1 MMRLALISFC
11 MALMTFISLPAYTQ
25 PVNQQVI
32 DSIFNPNGE
41 ICFKFRI
48 RNKQE
53 LSRLTRIISI
63 DDVRRNI
70 VIAYANR
77 SEFEEFL
84 KLGKE
89 YKILQSPGTLIK
101 PEDLK
106 APEQPAIRQGQ
117 TQWDFYPT
125 YTQYVDF
132 MTGFAEQFPSI
143 CRLDTVGYT
152 LQGRLI
158 LAVRISDNVN
168 DEEAEP
174 QVLYTSSIHG
184 DETTAYVLMLH
195 LIDYLLQNYG
205 TDPELTE
212 LINTTEIFINPLAN
226 PDGTYHG
233 GNNSVYGAIRY
244 NANYIDLNRNYPD
257 PKAGPHPDGNEWQV
271 ETQAWMAYA
280 EANHFTLSVNFHGG
294 AEVFNYPWDTWIKL
308 TADDQWWQFVGREWA
323 DTVHH
328 YGPPGY
334 FTFLDNG
341 ITNGNAWYEIT
352 GGRQD
357 YMNYWHQCREVTL
370 EISDIKLLPVSQLIP
385 YWNYNYRSF
394 INYMKQAQYGFRGIV
409 TDTVTDMP
417 VEAKI
422 FIQGHDKDNSEVY
435 SRLPSGFYTR
445 PIYEGSYKVTVTAPG
460 YYTKTIPGVQVW
472 NRQTTVLDV
481 QLRPLTFDAQDQT
494 EERLLIYPN
503 PCDGGFR
510 MEFGKTLVHSFSSY
524 QVLNLMGEII
534 HSSPLDY
541 KPDRNLAEVDLRH
554 LPAGVYFIKVNTGYR
569 ILMDKLI
576 IRK

>member
-1 MMRLALISFC
+1 MIRSGLLLFFLVWITS
-11 MALMTFISLPAYTQ
+11 LSLPGYSQ
-25 PVNQQVI
+25 PASPQAI
-32 DSIFNPNGE
+32 DSIFERNGE

-48 RNKQE
+48 QNRE
-53 LSRLTRIISI
+53 EISRLTRMISI
-63 DDVRRNI
+63 DDVSRNI

-89 YKILQSPGTLIK
+89 YKILQSPGTLVSAEELV
-101 PEDLK
+101 P
-106 APEQPAIRQGQ
+106 PAQTFPRSGL
-117 TQWDFYPT
+117 TQWNFYPS
-125 YTQYVDF
+125 YPQYVDF
-132 MTGFAEQFPSI
+132 MTGFATQYPSL
-143 CRLDTVGYT
+143 CRLDTVGYS

-158 LAVRISDNVN
+158 LTLKISDDVDN
-168 DEEAEP
+168 EEAEP

-195 LIDYLLQNYG
+195 LIDHLLLNYG

-233 GNNSVYGAIRY
+233 GDNSVYGAIRY
-244 NANYIDLNRNYPD
+244 NANYIDLNRNFPD
-257 PKAGPHPDGNEWQV
+257 PKAGPHPDGNEWQA

-280 EANHFTLSVNFHGG
+280 EANHFTMAANFHGG

-308 TADDQWWQFVGREWA
+308 PADDDWWQFVGREWA
-323 DTVHH
+323 DTVHK

-334 FTFLDNG
+334 FTFMNNG
-341 ITNGNAWYEIT
+341 VTNGNAWYEIT

-370 EISDIKLLPVSQLIP
+370 EISDIKLLPVSQLLP
-385 YWNYNYRSF
+385 HWDYNYRAF
-394 INYMKQAQYGFRGIV
+394 INYIKQSHYGFRGIV

-417 VEAKI
+417 VVAKI

-445 PIYEGSYKVTVTAPG
+445 PIYEGTYKVTVSAPG
-460 YYTKTIPGVQVW
+460 YYTKTIQGVQVW
-472 NRQTTVLDV
+472 NRQTTTLDI
-481 QLRPLTFDAQDQT
+481 QLRPLTFDAQDRT

-503 PCDGGFR
+503 PSDGRFR
-510 MEFGKTLVHSFSSY
+510 IEFGNTLVHPLSSY
-524 QVLNLMGEII
+524 QVLNMMGEII
-534 HSSPLDY
+534 HSMPLSREF
-541 KPDRNLAEVDLRH
+541 DRKLAEVDLSH
-554 LPAGVYFIKVNTGYR
+554 LPSGVYFVKVNTGYR
-569 ILMDKLI
+569 ILLDKLI